1 MLRIYNTLTRSLEV
15 FEPIRGNRVY
25 MYVCGPTT
33 YDYSHLGHAR
43 TYVAYD
49 IMARYLRYKGYSL
62 FFLMNIT
69 DVDDKIIDRAK
80 EKGIDPIALARDYE
94 KYFLEDL
101 ESLNIKSINLYA
113 RASEYINE
121 IISLIE
127 KLLEKG
133 YAYETSSGVYFDTT
147 LYSDYGRLS
156 RQRPEELAMHRI
168 EPDPTKKHPQDF
180 ALWKKRSVEEFG
192 WNSPWGYGRPGWHIE
207 DTAIILTHFGY
218 QCDIHG
224 GAIELA
230 FPHHEAEIAQAEC
243 ATGVRP
249 FAKYWCHT
257 GLLTVSG
264 EKMSKSLGNFI
275 TIREII
281 NEYDAE
287 VLRLYFSSAHYRS
300 PIDFEW
306 KYLEQS
312 RTSLESMYSLL
323 QDLELIDTKESL
335 DANESLLFNKLGYF
349 RNEFLNAMDDDFN
362 TPRSLAI
369 LYELANEARKLITSE
384 GSINKKLKE
393 ELLKTFYELG
403 GILGILQKRIK
414 TVMLGSYEE
423 LLNLLLEVRELMRRE
438 KRYEIADNIRKR
450 LLELGFEIE
459 DTSRGPKLK
468 YKITK

>member
-1 MLRIYNTLTRSLEV
+1 LLKIYNTLSRSLEV

-49 IMARYLRYKGYSL
+49 IMARYLRYRGYSL

-69 DVDDKIIDRAK
+69 DVDDKIIDRAR
-80 EKGIDPIALARDYE
+80 EKGVDPISLAREYE

-101 ESLNIKSINLYA
+101 ELLGIKSINLFA
-113 RASEYINE
+113 RASEYIDE
-121 IISLIE
+121 IIDLVRR
-127 KLLEKG
+127 LVEKG
-133 YAYETSSGVYFDTT
+133 YAYETETGVYFDTSR
-147 LYSDYGRLS
+147 YPDYGRLS
-156 RQRPEELAMHRI
+156 RQKPEELAMHRI

-180 ALWKKRSVEEFG
+180 ALWKKRSSEEFG
-192 WNSPWGYGRPGWHIE
+192 WNSPWGHGRPGWHIE
-207 DTAIILTHFGY
+207 DTAIILTHFGA

-243 ATGVRP
+243 ATGVKP

-275 TIREII
+275 TIREVLKK
-281 NEYDAE
+281 YDAE
-287 VLRLYFSSAHYRS
+287 VLRLFFSSAHYRS

-312 RTSLESMYSLL
+312 KSNLEYLYSLI
-323 QDLELIDTKESL
+323 QDLELMDGRDSL
-335 DANESLLFNKLGYF
+335 SPAEASLLNRLSYY
-349 RNEFLNAMDDDFN
+349 RSEFLSALDDDFN
-362 TPRSLAI
+362 TPRSLAVI
-369 LYELANEARKLITSE
+369 YELAGETRRLIQSE
-384 GSINKKLKE
+384 GSLNRNLKD

-403 GILGILQKRIK
+403 GILGVIQRK
-414 TVMLGSYEE
+414 TPKASLDVCVSLVNM
-423 LLNLLLEVRELMRRE
+423 LLEMRELFRKERR
-438 KRYEIADNIRKR
+438 YQIADEIRQR
-450 LLELGFEIE
+450 LAELGFEIE
-459 DTSRGPKLK
+459 DTAKGPKLR
-468 YKITK
+468 YMSRR

>member
-1 MLRIYNTLTRSLEV
+1 LLKIYNTLSRSLEV

-49 IMARYLRYKGYSL
+49 IMARYLRYRGYSL

-69 DVDDKIIDRAK
+69 DVDDKIIDRAR
-80 EKGIDPIALARDYE
+80 EKGVDPISLAREYE

-101 ESLNIKSINLYA
+101 ESLGIKSINLFA
-113 RASEYINE
+113 RASEYIGE
-121 IISLIE
+121 IIDLVRR
-127 KLLEKG
+127 LVEKG
-133 YAYETSSGVYFDTT
+133 YAYETETGVYFDTSR
-147 LYSDYGRLS
+147 YPDYGRLS
-156 RQRPEELAMHRI
+156 RQKPEELAMHRI

-180 ALWKKRSVEEFG
+180 ALWKKRTSEEFG

-207 DTAIILTHFGY
+207 DTTIILTHFGA

-243 ATGVRP
+243 ATGVKP

-275 TIREII
+275 TIREVLR
-281 NEYDAE
+281 EYDAE
-287 VLRLYFSSAHYRS
+287 VLRLFFSSAHYRS

-312 RTSLESMYSLL
+312 KSTLESLYSLI
-323 QDLELIDTKESL
+323 QDLELMDGRDSL
-335 DANESLLFNKLGYF
+335 SPAEASLLNRLSYY
-349 RNEFLNAMDDDFN
+349 RSEFLSALDDDFN
-362 TPRSLAI
+362 TPRSLAV
-369 LYELANEARKLITSE
+369 LYELAGETRRLIQSE
-384 GSINKKLKE
+384 GGLNRNLKE
-393 ELLKTFYELG
+393 ELIKTFYELG
-403 GILGILQKRIK
+403 GILGVIQRK
-414 TVMLGSYEE
+414 TPKASLDVCVGLVNM
-423 LLNLLLEVRELMRRE
+423 LLEIRELFRKERR
-438 KRYEIADNIRKR
+438 YQIADEIRQK
-450 LLELGFEIE
+450 LAELGFEIE
-459 DTSRGPKLK
+459 DTAKGPKLR
-468 YKITK
+468 YMSRR

>member
-1 MLRIYNTLTRSLEV
+1 MLKIYNTLSRSLEV

-49 IMARYLRYKGYSL
+49 IMARYLRYRGYSL

-69 DVDDKIIDRAK
+69 DVDDKIIDRAR
-80 EKGIDPIALARDYE
+80 EKGVDPISLAREYE

-101 ESLNIKSINLYA
+101 ESLGIKSINLFA
-113 RASEYINE
+113 RASEYIGE
-121 IISLIE
+121 IIDLVRR
-127 KLLEKG
+127 LVEKG
-133 YAYETSSGVYFDTT
+133 YAYETETGVYFDTSR
-147 LYSDYGRLS
+147 YPDYGRLS
-156 RQRPEELAMHRI
+156 RQKPEELAMHRI

-180 ALWKKRSVEEFG
+180 ALWKKRSSEEFG

-207 DTAIILTHFGY
+207 DTTIILTHFGA

-243 ATGVRP
+243 ATGVKP

-275 TIREII
+275 TIREVLR
-281 NEYDAE
+281 EYDAE
-287 VLRLYFSSAHYRS
+287 VLRLFFSSAHYRS

-312 RTSLESMYSLL
+312 KSTLESLYSLI
-323 QDLELIDTKESL
+323 QDLELMDGRDSL
-335 DANESLLFNKLGYF
+335 SPAEASLLNRLSYY
-349 RNEFLNAMDDDFN
+349 RREFLSALDDDFN
-362 TPRSLAI
+362 TPRSLAV
-369 LYELANEARKLITSE
+369 LYELAGETRRLIQSE
-384 GSINKKLKE
+384 GGLNRNLKE
-393 ELLKTFYELG
+393 ELIKTFYELG
-403 GILGILQKRIK
+403 GILGVIQRK
-414 TVMLGSYEE
+414 TPKAPLDICVGLVNM
-423 LLNLLLEVRELMRRE
+423 LLEIRELFRKERR
-438 KRYEIADNIRKR
+438 YQIADEIRQK
-450 LLELGFEIE
+450 LAELGFEIE
-459 DTSRGPKLK
+459 DTAKGPKLR
-468 YKITK
+468 YMSRR

>member
-1 MLRIYNTLTRSLEV
+1 LLKIYNTLSRSLEV

-49 IMARYLRYKGYSL
+49 IMARYLRYRGYSL

-69 DVDDKIIDRAK
+69 DVDDKIIDRAR
-80 EKGIDPIALARDYE
+80 EKGVDPISLAREYE

-101 ESLNIKSINLYA
+101 ESLNIKSINLFA
-113 RASEYINE
+113 RASEYIDE
-121 IISLIE
+121 IIDLVRR
-127 KLLEKG
+127 LVEKG
-133 YAYETSSGVYFDTT
+133 YAYETETGVYFDTT
-147 LYSDYGRLS
+147 RYPDYGRLS
-156 RQRPEELAMHRI
+156 RQKPEELAMHRI

-180 ALWKKRSVEEFG
+180 ALWKKRSSEEFG
-192 WNSPWGYGRPGWHIE
+192 WNSPWGHGRPGWHIE
-207 DTAIILTHFGY
+207 DTTIILTHFGA

-243 ATGVRP
+243 ATGVKP

-275 TIREII
+275 TIREVLK
-281 NEYDAE
+281 EYDAE
-287 VLRLYFSSAHYRS
+287 VLRLFFSSAHYRS

-312 RTSLESMYSLL
+312 KSTLESLYSLI
-323 QDLELIDTKESL
+323 QDLELMDDRDNLSPAE
-335 DANESLLFNKLGYF
+335 ASLLNKLSYY
-349 RNEFLNAMDDDFN
+349 RSEFLSAMDDDFN

-369 LYELANEARKLITSE
+369 LYELAGETRRLIQSE
-384 GSINKKLKE
+384 GGLNKNLKE
-393 ELLKTFYELG
+393 ELIKTFHELG
-403 GILGILQKRIK
+403 GIIGVIQRRAPKASLDVCVGL
-414 TVMLGSYEE
+414 VNM
-423 LLNLLLEVRELMRRE
+423 LLEIRELFRKERR
-438 KRYEIADNIRKR
+438 YQIADEIRQR
-450 LLELGFEIE
+450 LAELGFEIE
-459 DTSRGPKLK
+459 DTAKGPKLR
-468 YKITK
+468 YISRR

>member
-1 MLRIYNTLTRSLEV
+1 LLKIYNTLSRSLEV

-49 IMARYLRYKGYSL
+49 IMARYLRYRGYSL

-69 DVDDKIIDRAK
+69 DVDDKIIDRAR
-80 EKGIDPIALARDYE
+80 EKGVDPISLAREYE

-101 ESLNIKSINLYA
+101 ESLGIKSINLFA
-113 RASEYINE
+113 RASEYIGE
-121 IISLIE
+121 IIDLVRR
-127 KLLEKG
+127 LVEKG
-133 YAYETSSGVYFDTT
+133 YAYETETGVYFDTSR
-147 LYSDYGRLS
+147 YPDYGRLS
-156 RQRPEELAMHRI
+156 RQKPEELAMHRI

-180 ALWKKRSVEEFG
+180 ALWKKRSSEEFG

-207 DTAIILTHFGY
+207 DTTIILTHFGA

-243 ATGVRP
+243 ATGVKP

-275 TIREII
+275 TIREVLR
-281 NEYDAE
+281 EYDAE
-287 VLRLYFSSAHYRS
+287 VLRLFFSSAHYRS

-312 RTSLESMYSLL
+312 KSTLESLYSLI
-323 QDLELIDTKESL
+323 QDLELMDGRDSL
-335 DANESLLFNKLGYF
+335 SPAEASLLNRLSYY
-349 RNEFLNAMDDDFN
+349 RSEFLSALDDDFN
-362 TPRSLAI
+362 TPRSLAV
-369 LYELANEARKLITSE
+369 LYELAGETRRLIQSE
-384 GSINKKLKE
+384 GGLNRNLKE
-393 ELLKTFYELG
+393 ELIKTFYELG
-403 GILGILQKRIK
+403 GILGVIQRK
-414 TVMLGSYEE
+414 TPKASLDVCVGLVNM
-423 LLNLLLEVRELMRRE
+423 LLEIRELFRKERR
-438 KRYEIADNIRKR
+438 YQIADEIRQK
-450 LLELGFEIE
+450 LAELGFEIE
-459 DTSRGPKLK
+459 DTAKGPKLR
-468 YKITK
+468 YMSRR

>member
-1 MLRIYNTLTRSLEV
+1 LLKIYNTLSRSLEV

-49 IMARYLRYKGYSL
+49 IMARYLRYRGYSL

-69 DVDDKIIDRAK
+69 DVDDKIIDRAR
-80 EKGIDPIALARDYE
+80 EKGVDPISLAREYE

-101 ESLNIKSINLYA
+101 ESLGIKSINLFA
-113 RASEYINE
+113 RASEYIGE
-121 IISLIE
+121 IIDLVRR
-127 KLLEKG
+127 LVEKG
-133 YAYETSSGVYFDTT
+133 YAYETETGVYFDTSR
-147 LYSDYGRLS
+147 YPDYGRLS
-156 RQRPEELAMHRI
+156 RQKPEELAMHRI

-180 ALWKKRSVEEFG
+180 ALWKKRSSEEFG
-192 WNSPWGYGRPGWHIE
+192 WNSPWGHGRPGWHIE
-207 DTAIILTHFGY
+207 DTAIILTHFGA

-243 ATGVRP
+243 ATGVKP

-275 TIREII
+275 TIREVLR
-281 NEYDAE
+281 EYDAE
-287 VLRLYFSSAHYRS
+287 VLRLFFSSAHYRS

-312 RTSLESMYSLL
+312 KSNLEYLYSLI
-323 QDLELIDTKESL
+323 QDLELMDGRDSL
-335 DANESLLFNKLGYF
+335 SPAEASLLNRLSYY
-349 RNEFLNAMDDDFN
+349 RSEFLSALDDDFN
-362 TPRSLAI
+362 TPRSLAVI
-369 LYELANEARKLITSE
+369 YELAGETRRLIQSE
-384 GSINKKLKE
+384 GSLNRNLKD

-403 GILGILQKRIK
+403 GILGVIQRK
-414 TVMLGSYEE
+414 TPKASLDVCVSLVNM
-423 LLNLLLEVRELMRRE
+423 LLEMRELFRKERR
-438 KRYEIADNIRKR
+438 YQIADEIRQR
-450 LLELGFEIE
+450 LAELGFEIE
-459 DTSRGPKLK
+459 DTAKGPKLR
-468 YKITK
+468 YMSRR